1 MSRPFKAF
9 LRILFPFSSPRR
21 KKGAASWESLFK
33 KIGHRFHDESL
44 LRQALT
50 HRSFIHHSGA
60 SSNERLEF
68 LGDAVLGFIVTDE
81 LYRRFPESSEG
92 ELTKAKSIVVS
103 RESLAHQA
111 RAIHLGDYI
120 LLGRGEERSGGR
132 FRRSILSNTYEA
144 LLGAIYLDGGL
155 ERIRFLVRRDLM
167 HNIERF
173 FTDRIDHNSKSWLL
187 EYTQGKAMGTPEYRV
202 LRETGP
208 DHQKQFFVEV
218 AIKGRVLGKG
228 TGLSKKTAEKAAALD
243 AIRQMGLED
252 KEFQE

>member
-9 LRILFPFSSPRR
+9 LRFLFPFSYARSR
-21 KKGAASWESLFK
+21 KGSASWDSLFR

-50 HRSFIHHSGA
+50 HRSFTHHNRP

-111 RAIHLGDYI
+111 RAMDLGDYI
-120 LLGRGEERSGGR
+120 LLSRGEERSGGR
-132 FRRSILSNTYEA
+132 LRRSILSNTYEA
-144 LLGAIYLDGGL
+144 LLGALYLDGGL
-155 ERIRFLVRRDLM
+155 ERVRFVVRRDLM
-167 HNIERF
+167 QNIERF
-173 FTDRIDHNSKSWLL
+173 FKDRIDQNSKSWLL
-187 EYTQGKAMGTPEYRV
+187 EYAQGRAMGTPEYRV
-202 LRETGP
+202 LHETGP
-208 DHQKQFFVEV
+208 DHEKQFFVEV
-218 AIKGRVLGKG
+218 AIRGRVMGKG
-228 TGLSKKTAEKAAALD
+228 MGLSKKTAEKAAALD
-243 AIRQMGLED
+243 AIRRMGLTD